1 MGEAGGDGVI
11 VVVGPDRPPLLG
23 ADTDCSAFHV
33 HHVGGDLAAG
43 LASIGGSLLDDGDAL
58 VGVAW
63 VRATS
68 SAPVGAID
76 AMLAYAESKGWLS
89 DDGTTIRAHVETG

>member
-1 MGEAGGDGVI
+1 MI
-11 VVVGPDRPPLLG
+11 VVVGPDRPPLLA
-23 ADTDCSAFHV
+23 ADADCAAFHV

-43 LASIGGSLLDDGDAL
+43 LAAIGGGLLDDGDAL

-68 SAPVGAID
+68 SAPAAAID
-76 AMLAYAESKGWLS
+76 GMLAYAETQGWLS
-89 DDGTTIRAHVETG
+89 DDGATIRAHVETG

>member
-1 MGEAGGDGVI
+1 MI

-23 ADTDCSAFHV
+23 ADADCTAFHV

-43 LASIGGSLLDDGDAL
+43 LASIGGALLDDGDAL

-63 VRATS
+63 VRAMS
-68 SAPVGAID
+68 SAPAAAID
-76 AMLAYAESKGWLS
+76 GMLAYAATKGWLS
-89 DDGTTIRAHVETG
+89 DDGTTIRVHIETG